1 MNWEAL
7 GAIGEIVG
15 AVAVVLTIGYLAVQI
30 RQNTAAMHMSAA
42 EKALDNTAEFNR
54 FLASDEQLGELWY
67 RACEAPES
75 LSEEEHR
82 RFMNMASS
90 LFRREEFVFFLHS
103 EGHFPDNVW
112 HSRAKLL
119 RRWASAPGLQ
129 LYLRLAEDT
138 VDDGFRR
145 YLQDEIFPHAD
156 EHAEARRSWSRG

>member
-1 MNWEAL
+1 MSLEDL
-7 GAIGEIVG
+7 GNIGEFVAAIAVIVT
-15 AVAVVLTIGYLAVQI
+15 LGYLAVQI

-42 EKALDNTAEFNR
+42 EKALDNTASFNR

-67 RACEAPES
+67 RALEAPES
-75 LSEEEHR
+75 LSEGEHL

-103 EGHFPDNVW
+103 EGHFPEKAW

-119 RRWASAPGLQ
+119 RRWVSAPGLQ
-129 LYLRLAEDT
+129 LYLRLAGDT

-156 EHAEARRSWSRG
+156 EHAEARRGWTRS